1 VAQLFTLGSM
11 KPRFY
16 HYWGAHLLAIVS
28 QAGGVFMVSVVS
40 ISCAGLFTKSAD
52 ALSILE
58 GILAIGAAYG
68 LGALLGVL
76 ILGRVFYPLVR
87 WLAGAPFAVG
97 DKVMI
102 LRGPRRRKIAEVYAV
117 WEERGQVRLRLSDEE
132 SKAVADVFAC
142 YEVKRVM
149 EPNKSPEPTP
159 VGAGSSASR
168 TTL

>member
-1 VAQLFTLGSM
+1 M

-40 ISCAGLFTKSAD
+40 ISCAALFTQSSD

-58 GILAIGAAYG
+58 GILAIAAAYG

-76 ILGRVFYPLVR
+76 ILGRLLYPVAR

-102 LRGPRRRKIAEVYAV
+102 LRGSRKRKIAEVYEV
-117 WEERGQVRLRLSDEE
+117 WDSRGQVRLRLSDEE
-132 SKAVADVFAC
+132 RKAVADVFSC
-142 YEVKRVM
+142 YEVVRVK
-149 EPNKSPEPTP
+149 EPNKSLQATAAAP
-159 VGAGSSASR
+159 SSCD
-168 TTL
+168 

>member
-1 VAQLFTLGSM
+1 M

-28 QAGGVFMVSVVS
+28 QAGGVFMVSVVA
-40 ISCAGLFTKSAD
+40 ISCAGLFTQSSD
-52 ALSILE
+52 VLSILE
-58 GILAIGAAYG
+58 GILAIAAAYG

-102 LRGPRRRKIAEVYAV
+102 LRGARIRKIAEIYEV
-117 WEERGQVRLRLSDEE
+117 WDERGQVRLRLSDEE
-132 SKAVADVFAC
+132 RKAVADVFAC
-142 YEVKRVM
+142 YEVMRVM
-149 EPNKSPEPTP
+149 EPNTALEPTP
-159 VGAGSSASR
+159 TAP
-168 TTL
+168 